1 MVASREDAA
10 LMIQLMRWGTEMGLD
25 ESLRVIFGPNFDPE
39 NASMEDPAVE
49 KVLSFGETV
58 GAFVKHGLLDKD
70 LLGDIFWIDGM
81 WSKVEHHALAARE
94 HEGEP
99 SLYENFE
106 ALALA
111 KHVSA

>member
-1 MVASREDAA
+1 MV
-10 LMIQLMRWGTEMGLD
+10 QLMRWGTEMGLD
-25 ESLRVIFGPNFDPE
+25 DALRVIFGPGYDPE
-39 NASMEDPAVE
+39 TASMEDPAVE

-58 GAFVKHGLLDKD
+58 GALVKHGLLDRD
-70 LLGDIFWIDGM
+70 LLLDIFWVDGV
-81 WSKVEHHALAARE
+81 WSKVGQHAHKARE

-111 KHVSA
+111 RKVPGVLGGV

>member
-70 LLGDIFWIDGM
+70 LLADIFWIDGM
-81 WSKVEHHALAARE
+81 WSKVGHHALAARE